1 MSIWTVHAPA
11 GSGTTLEVADDLV
24 FIREGFVWSAFL
36 FAPIWSLAKRLW
48 LAFVLWLA
56 AIIAVTGLAAR
67 AEAPAIGL
75 LIVILALWF
84 GLEANNIRR
93 LKLAGRGW
101 RLVGVVEAPKRSEA
115 ERRYFARVAVDTA
128 EAVATELKV
137 EPRVPPGRRAD
148 SFPPVVGFLP
158 GERS

>member
-11 GSGTTLEVADDLV
+11 GNGTTLEVADDLV

-48 LAFVLWLA
+48 LAFALWLA
-56 AIIAVTGLAAR
+56 AIIAVAGLAAR
-67 AEAPAIGL
+67 VGAPSIGL

-93 LKLAGRGW
+93 LKLAARGW
-101 RLVGVVEAPKRSEA
+101 RLVGVVEAPKRGEA
-115 ERRYFARVAVDTA
+115 ERRYFARVAVDAA
-128 EAVATELKV
+128 EAVAAELPV
-137 EPRVPPGRRAD
+137 EPRAPLARRTD
-148 SFPPVVGFLP
+148 SFPPVVGFLSGDRP
-158 GERS
+158 